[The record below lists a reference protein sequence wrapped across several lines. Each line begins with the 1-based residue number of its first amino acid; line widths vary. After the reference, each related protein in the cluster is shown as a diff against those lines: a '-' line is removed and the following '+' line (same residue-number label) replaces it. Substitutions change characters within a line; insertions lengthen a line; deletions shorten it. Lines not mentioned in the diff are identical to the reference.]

1 MEQKIP
7 EVLQD
12 AAGAVITDRKVWE
25 QQRGRIYELLCDQE
39 YGFLP
44 PPPEQISFRTV
55 ERQEDFCASKA
66 VYERV
71 EIRVQVSG
79 TFFIKNIG
87 RLFVKI
93 ELFNFIDIVFSIV
106 NR

>member
-44 PPPEQISFRTV
+44 PPLTSV
-55 ERQEDFCASKA
+55 
-66 VYERV
+66 RV
-71 EIRVQVSG
+71 SVDWVPWRW
-79 TFFIKNIG
+79 FA
-87 RLFVKI
+87 R
-93 ELFNFIDIVFSIV
+93 
-106 NR
+106 

>member
-79 TFFIKNIG
+79 K
-87 RLFVKI
+87 
-93 ELFNFIDIVFSIV
+93 
-106 NR
+106 